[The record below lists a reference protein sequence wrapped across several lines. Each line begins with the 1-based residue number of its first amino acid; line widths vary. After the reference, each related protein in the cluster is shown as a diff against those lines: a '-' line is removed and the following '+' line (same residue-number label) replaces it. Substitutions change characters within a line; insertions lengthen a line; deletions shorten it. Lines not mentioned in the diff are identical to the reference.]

1 MTFWKKTLSIL
12 TAGFLLA
19 SCENYV
25 DKVDEIDPTSPSDAP
40 IASLLTATQVNYQG
54 IMEGEMARLAGMWS
68 GYFTGSDR
76 QYVALQNYNTVS
88 ADFDGPW
95 GNIFAGTVKN
105 ARVLRQK
112 GIAAGNRSVQGVAK
126 IIEAHTMGMTAA
138 LWGDIPFTQA
148 ANLAQ
153 FPNPAYDS
161 QTAVYAAVQ
170 QLLTDAIADLGA
182 GVGSLSGDYMYGGGR
197 ALWISAAN
205 TLKAKFFLHQG
216 QYQQAI
222 NFANNGIKNPG
233 LNLFAYHDNEYQ
245 KTYNLYYSF
254 LTYDRSGYM
263 TAEGAYAVR
272 LLDAGDR
279 LNRNNAKTNE
289 GARLNWYYQ
298 QGLNTASV
306 EPNVLSARET
316 GFSWGVASDGSEDG
330 FFAADAPFPLV
341 TFEENQLILAE
352 SQARLGQTAPALA
365 SLNLLRSFYND
376 GGFIPEGWYSAGLR
390 YDPYVLAD
398 FNSGGI
404 ENRAGTV
411 SAEQALLRE
420 IIEERYI
427 TFYGQLE
434 GFNDIRRTA
443 NLLRIPANTGTQIP
457 RRFLYSQ
464 AEINANSSAPRP
476 APDLFTPTAI
486 FK

>member
-12 TAGFLLA
+12 AAGFLLA
-19 SCENYV
+19 SCESYV
-25 DKVDEIDPTSPSDAP
+25 DKVDEIDPTSPTDAP
-40 IASLLTATQVNYQG
+40 IPSLLTATEVAYQG
-54 IMEGEMARLAGMWS
+54 VMEGEIARLAGMWS

-76 QYVALQNYNTVS
+76 QYTTLQNYNAVS

-95 GNIFAGTVKN
+95 GNVFAGVIKN
-105 ARVLRQK
+105 TRLLRQK
-112 GIAAGNRSVQGVAK
+112 GVAAGNRSVQGVAK
-126 IIEAHTMGMTAA
+126 IIEAHTMGTAAA
-138 LWGDIPFTQA
+138 LWGDVPFTQA

-153 FPNPAYDS
+153 YPNPTYDS

-170 QLLTDAIADLGA
+170 TLLSEAIADLGTN
-182 GVGSLSGDYMYGGGR
+182 VGSLSGDYMYGGGR
-197 ALWISAAN
+197 PLWISAAN
-205 TLKAKFFLHQG
+205 TLKARFFLHQG

-222 NFANNGIKNPG
+222 NFANNGIKDPS
-233 LNLFAYHDNEYQ
+233 LNLFGYHDNEYQ
-245 KTYNLYYSF
+245 KTYNVYYSF
-254 LTYDRSGYM
+254 LTYDRAGYM

-279 LNRNNAKTNE
+279 LNRNNSKTNE

-306 EPNVLSARET
+306 EPNVLSAREP

-330 FFAADAPFPLV
+330 FFACDAPFPLV

-352 SQARLGQTAPALA
+352 AQSRLNQTAAALA
-365 SLNLLRSFYND
+365 SLNLLRSFYAQ
-376 GGFIPEGWYSAGLR
+376 GGYIPEGWYGAGLR

-398 FNSGGI
+398 FASGGI
-404 ENRAGTV
+404 ENRAGTR
-411 SAEQALLRE
+411 SAEQALLLE
-420 IIEERYI
+420 ILEERYI
-427 TFYGQLE
+427 TLYGQIE
-434 GFNDIRRTA
+434 AFNDIRRTA
-443 NLLRIPANTGTQIP
+443 NALRIPPNTGSQIP

-464 AEINANSSAPRP
+464 AEINANTSAPRP